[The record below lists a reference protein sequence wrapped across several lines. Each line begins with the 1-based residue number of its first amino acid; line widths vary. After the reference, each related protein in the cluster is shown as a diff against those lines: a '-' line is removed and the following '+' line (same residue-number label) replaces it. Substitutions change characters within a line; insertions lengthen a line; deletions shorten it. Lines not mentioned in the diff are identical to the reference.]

1 MQTIFATALVLGLL
15 MALMAIGVM
24 LKGKALRGSCGG
36 STGACG
42 CSPAKQARCAAEGKG
57 PHDHPHEALAGDDDL
72 DEPGTA
78 AAPARAR
85 THLPVLDPR
94 SDS

>member
-57 PHDHPHEALAGDDDL
+57 PHPHEALAADDDL